1 MNPQGIYATT
11 TTKNVG
17 FSTSEYQLEFTD
29 IASSLSWDGDMSAYA
44 LGYINPDQLPNSMA
58 ISKVFI
64 TEEDN
69 VDDRNIVIQR
79 IKPTTNAQITFV
91 RKTNISCSYMRND
104 DGTVTSGNLGDFC
117 FINNLY
123 PEFVALL
130 GRITIHIKWFLYV
143 NGTITSYSTPSYN
156 ISFDGNNSYY
166 SWLEFKN
173 GRTLTADFSQYG
185 TFDFGYNDF
194 EKGRISGTT
203 STGAEVTGFFVNF
216 NFNIDSRISG
226 YGSGSYNFALSPLL
240 NYSGSYEYGEISGD
254 LEQSYTRTKFGEY
267 TVNGGIALYQFTY
280 NSNQGRLTNIHN
292 EYGYGDDVFNV
303 GDLKSIF
310 MGSPRAPIY
319 THIYTDST
327 LVVKESN
334 NDQVT
339 FFAIRDFDE
348 IDQCIALYS
357 RFTSVTEP
365 PVSYL
370 TNKTYCCD
378 VDANNKFSIHFKTG
392 DINDESFKA
401 GLQQWQYIDRENDDP
416 EDNGTLN
423 TNDFDPTDPDQMPPY
438 EPEPPTPEPGE
449 EGNNPDNPDAA
460 LGQVDDT
467 PADQIEDD
475 RMNDSRTVF
484 GANAFITQY
493 VLTLGQLVSL
503 GQYLWSNITDPNSNG
518 LKNFVAIFSDT
529 GTFNSANC
537 LQCFVSL
544 KVFPFDMF
552 NTVYSNAAPD
562 LRAGSGY
569 TALLAESVTVFSSCT
584 YSIDCGTV
592 DVTADGYNI
601 VSGQYDFRNYVN
613 TTICVFLPFCGTVE
627 LNPADVF
634 GFTLSCTYY
643 IDVSSGTCTACV
655 FVDRGDNKRLMVAS
669 KSGQIGFNIPMSA
682 TNAMQVAGTFLSD
695 AASAA
700 QTISDTVLS
709 IATSRAL
716 GSIGAPVEDA
726 AASQQYLQGN
736 VRATSSA
743 VGKATSGIAGAI
755 SGLGNMMSRSG
766 CAYPSLSGGT
776 GMAALFFDKTPYVV
790 IRRSNYSSPNN
801 YAHTTGFA
809 TTDGGT
815 EHKSTLGA
823 YAGWTVV
830 KNCDLKNIHANREE
844 MDEIKHLL
852 ETGVFL

>member
-1 MNPQGIYATT
+1 MIINSLFPTAQTQDVGRTQGQFQC
-11 TTKNVG
+11 KR
-17 FSTSEYQLEFTD
+17 TD
-29 IASSLSWDGDMSAYA
+29 LCNSVDVDMSTFASAYY
-44 LGYINPDQLPNSMA
+44 LGWANPNNLPKAFWLSHCYETETEYVFECIEPSANFMIGFCTLTESVTHAGYRQYTGQTAETAVLNNTRLIND
-58 ISKVFI
+58 
-64 TEEDN
+64 
-69 VDDRNIVIQR
+69 
-79 IKPTTNAQITFV
+79 
-91 RKTNISCSYMRND
+91 
-104 DGTVTSGNLGDFC
+104 
-117 FINNLY
+117 LY
-123 PEFVALL
+123 PEFVGATATNYDIILFFIGFFSEPGSL
-130 GRITIHIKWFLYV
+130 HV
-143 NGTITSYSTPSYN
+143 NQFNSSISNVVSGSEKINNYN
-156 ISFDGNNSYY
+156 Q
-166 SWLEFKN
+166 WLRYKNGEFKLKFN
-173 GRTLTADFSQYG
+173 APGQYG
-185 TFDFGYNDF
+185 TYEIGFSDISST
-194 EKGRISGTT
+194 GRIITTT
-203 STGAEVTGFFVNF
+203 STGVNVTLYYKGFSLNSNRRYNGSASSGWNILPFIVQQGSFKDTDVTGGKEFRAV
-216 NFNIDSRISG
+216 R
-226 YGSGSYNFALSPLL
+226 GSYYNNWAAYYQPLTGNTPGVL
-240 NYSGSYEYGEISGD
+240 HPTGYDSFGVGYDNCVIKKEDIPMGGMNIFDYVD
-254 LEQSYTRTKFGEY
+254 YTTMLLVRTSAY
-267 TVNGGIALYQFTY
+267 NYQF
-280 NSNQGRLTNIHN
+280 
-292 EYGYGDDVFNV
+292 F
-303 GDLKSIF
+303 
-310 MGSPRAPIY
+310 
-319 THIYTDST
+319 
-327 LVVKESN
+327 
-334 NDQVT
+334 
-339 FFAIRDFDE
+339 
-348 IDQCIALYS
+348 
-357 RFTSVTEP
+357 
-365 PVSYL
+365 PV
-370 TNKTYCCD
+370 
-378 VDANNKFSIHFKTG
+378 G
-392 DINDESFKA
+392 DINDIDAFFGLLPRLIRIPSSSDVPSYQDGLTYAPDVSANNEFLCQIKSGNISDENFKA
-401 GLQQWQYIDRENDDP
+401 GLRPWQYVDWE
-416 EDNGTLN
+416 EYEE
-423 TNDFDPTDPDQMPPY
+423 DPTKPQGIQKDEFIETEAPPY
-438 EPEPPTPEPGE
+438 DPTPPTPPGE
-449 EGNNPDNPDAA
+449 EGTNPDNPDAG

-467 PADQIEDD
+467 PADQIEED
-475 RMNDSRTVF
+475 RMNDNRIVF

-493 VLTLGQLVSL
+493 VLTLSQLISL

-569 TALLAESVTVFSSCT
+569 TALLAESVTIFSSCT

-601 VSGQYDFRNYVN
+601 VAGQYDFRNYVN
-613 TTICVFLPFCGTVE
+613 TTVCVFLPFCGTVE

-709 IATSRAL
+709 LATSKAL

-844 MDEIKHLL
+844 LDEIKHLL
-852 ETGVFL
+852 ETGIYL